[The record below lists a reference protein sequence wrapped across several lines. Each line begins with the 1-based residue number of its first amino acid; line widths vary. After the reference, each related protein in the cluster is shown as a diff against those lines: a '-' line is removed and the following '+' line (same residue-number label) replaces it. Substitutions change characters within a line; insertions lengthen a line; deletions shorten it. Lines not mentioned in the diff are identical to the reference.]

1 MVLEGAEQSGD
12 QRSDGYSGEISQD
25 EMEGAAAGGKYP
37 GPGQRQGE
45 PGVGQGLRKPLTLET
60 RLVDVFVPGSFQLKE
75 TPLPGAAWP
84 SSPQHERFHFF
95 PYFNFGR
102 KSPHCAPF

>member
-1 MVLEGAEQSGD
+1 MLEGAEQSGD

-84 SSPQHERFHFF
+84 SSPQHKRFHFF